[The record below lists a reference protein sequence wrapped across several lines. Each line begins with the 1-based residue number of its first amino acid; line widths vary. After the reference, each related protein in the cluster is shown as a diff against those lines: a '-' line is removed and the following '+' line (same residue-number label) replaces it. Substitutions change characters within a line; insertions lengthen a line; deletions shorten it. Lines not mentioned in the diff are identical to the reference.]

1 MTARRTRRRQDDRVR
16 PSPELMAALV
26 AAVLYGGAVLFG
38 TTILASSPTPTH
50 SAPTDPPGLA
60 SPTPAASIDPL
71 RADIGAILQVNG
83 RLIDHRDALRE
94 ILARTPVRGSDVA
107 FELRKIKPDLLAGAQ
122 RAGRLA
128 QSSAAREVG
137 AQLELLYASA
147 IATIDRAADLSLSS
161 DQGYRDAGRDIVVL
175 FTDLPAIDERLR
187 ALLEPVPSGSAAPS
201 PPASAQPSTLPSSI
215 PPSLRP
221 SPSASPSS
229 SAAPIGSG
237 ELLRDGG
244 FERGIGAWTLRVAGS
259 TTPPTLDSGSPLGP
273 SGTRSLQVRFSAGG
287 TPSSSVGVGQGP
299 LSLKAGT
306 SYVARVSLRS
316 SVPASVQLRVVG
328 PAEETYGIRV
338 VEVGPNV
345 TVGELL
351 FDAIVDDPAAMFWID
366 LAPSAAGTVAL
377 DDASLAPAPAG

>member
-1 MTARRTRRRQDDRVR
+1 MTARRRRAQGVRVG
-16 PSPELMAALV
+16 PSPELIATV
-26 AAVLYGGAVLFG
+26 AAAVMYGGALLFG
-38 TTILASSPTPTH
+38 TTILAGSPQPT
-50 SAPTDPPGLA
+50 SPVATDPPGLA

-71 RADIGAILQVNG
+71 RADIGAILQVDG
-83 RLIDHRDALRE
+83 RLIEHRDALRE

-175 FTDLPAIDERLR
+175 FTDLPAIDRRLQ
-187 ALLEPVPSGSAAPS
+187 ALLEPVASASVAPS
-201 PPASAQPSTLPSSI
+201 PPASARPSSAPSWA
-215 PPSLRP
+215 PPP
-221 SPSASPSS
+221 ASPSPAPTAS
-229 SAAPIGSG
+229 LAAPSTAPT

-259 TTPPTLDSGSPLGP
+259 TPPPTVDSGSPLGP
-273 SGTRSLQVRFSAGG
+273 SGTRSLQILFSAGG
-287 TPSSSVGVGQGP
+287 TPSTSVGVGQGP
-299 LSLKAGT
+299 LAIKAGS

-338 VEVGPNV
+338 VEVGPQV

-351 FDAIVDDPAAMFWID
+351 FDAIIDDPAATFWID
-366 LAPSAAGTVAL
+366 IAPSAAGTVAL
-377 DDASLAPAPAG
+377 DDASLAPTPAG